1 MIYVYKNGSVGR
13 LDGSGSQYDGS
24 KTGGEFKKWRI
35 HSTDPSEFIRETYG
49 ILSARCAT
57 LYNTSAFA
65 RALVQKPAAYSI
77 GKGVLFRSLPD
88 AKFIGMDRDQSIE
101 WGRRFTSLLHYDK
114 LAINYYQKQYELM
127 TEQAIVGDSVLYF
140 LRENS
145 DVPFD
150 LVTASGANTI
160 DWQKNAKNITSGIIH
175 DEYLR
180 RSGFFSSTSGKE
192 IPFMID
198 NDQNAVQF
206 FLKERPGQLRGYS
219 VYYAAIAHLKN
230 ADRVW
235 DATIE
240 RMVMEAIQMGYFTA
254 SKTDV
259 GAQAAQMAAAAR
271 GKTSQAQ
278 KSNELKEISGS
289 YDQKVGGMYRL
300 ENDEAM
306 QFTDLKT
313 PSNNFSNANEW
324 LIRLASMSSCYAPE
338 FIKGEYST
346 SFTAHKGA
354 LNDTMKRIMFE
365 RQMFIRNV
373 DNRVNLAYLKHYV
386 RTGQL
391 EVNPSFW
398 DSSAIQ
404 MAYLNGK
411 HLGEVP
417 GHINP
422 LQEINAEIKANEA
435 GVLLKSD
442 ISQRFGHY
450 DFTSMLDEWEEQ
462 QTAWWNASPQ
472 KQLETI
478 KNDPTTNTEISA

>member
-1 MIYVYKNGSVGR
+1 MIYVMRNGSLSGIQ
-13 LDGSGSQYDGS
+13 SGSQYDGS

-35 HSTDPSEFIRETYG
+35 HSSDPSEFVRETYG
-49 ILSARCAT
+49 ILSRRCAT

-88 AKFIGMDRDQSIE
+88 ASFLGMDREESVD

-127 TEQAIVGDSVLYF
+127 TEQAIVGDSVLNF
-140 LRENS
+140 IREDN
-145 DVPFD
+145 DLPFD
-150 LVTASGANTI
+150 LVTSSGATSI
-160 DWQKNAKNITSGIIH
+160 DWTKNDTLITSGIVH

-180 RSGFFSSTSGKE
+180 RSGYVSGTTQKQ
-192 IPFMID
+192 IPFVID
-198 NDQNAVQF
+198 GDQNAIQF
-206 FLKERPGQLRGYS
+206 FLKERPGQMRGYS

-271 GKTSQAQ
+271 GRNSQS

-313 PSNNFSNANEW
+313 PSNNFGNANEW

-373 DNRVNLAYLKHYV
+373 DNPVNLAYLKNYV

-398 DSSAIQ
+398 TSRSVQ

-422 LQEINAEIKANEA
+422 LQEINAEVKANEA

-450 DFTSMLDEWEEQ
+450 DFTSMLDEWQEQ
-462 QTAWWNASPQ
+462 QNAWWNASPE
-472 KQLETI
+472 KQLETV
-478 KNDPTTNTEISA
+478 KNDPTTNMEIAA